1 MVGLGVFSIL
11 ILVVGCIVFNVLSTL
26 FTLDNA
32 VSIIPLLVCCLMI
45 YLAISMT
52 GSFAPFFI
60 ILIIFIFLTATK
72 K

>member
-11 ILVVGCIVFNVLSTL
+11 ILVVGCIVFNVLGTL

-32 VSIIPLLVCCLMI
+32 VSIISLLVCCLMI
-45 YLAISMT
+45 YLAIAMT
-52 GSFAPFFI
+52 GSSAPFFI
-60 ILIIFIFLTATK
+60 ILIIVIFLAATK

>member
-1 MVGLGVFSIL
+1 MVGFGVFSIL

-26 FTLDNA
+26 FTLNNA
-32 VSIIPLLVCCLMI
+32 VSIISLLVCCLMI

-52 GSFAPFFI
+52 GSLAPFFI
-60 ILIIFIFLTATK
+60 ILIIFIYLAATK

>member
-1 MVGLGVFSIL
+1 MVGFGVFSIL

-26 FTLDNA
+26 FTLNNA
-32 VSIIPLLVCCLMI
+32 VSIISLLVCCLMG

-52 GSFAPFFI
+52 GSLAPFFI
-60 ILIIFIFLTATK
+60 ILIIFIYLAATK

>member
-11 ILVVGCIVFNVLSTL
+11 VLVVGSIVLGILKALFNY
-26 FTLDNA
+26 DNA
-32 VSIIPLLVCCLMI
+32 VSIISLLVCCLMG

-52 GSFAPFFI
+52 GSLAPFFI
-60 ILIIFIFLTATK
+60 ILIIFIYLAATK

>member
-11 ILVVGCIVFNVLSTL
+11 ILVVGYIVFNVLRTL
-26 FTLDNA
+26 FTLNNA
-32 VSIIPLLVCCLMI
+32 VSIVSSLVCCLMI

-60 ILIIFIFLTATK
+60 ILIIFVFLAATK

>member
-26 FTLDNA
+26 FTLNNA
-32 VSIIPLLVCCLMI
+32 VSIISLLVCCLMI

-52 GSFAPFFI
+52 GSLAPFFI
-60 ILIIFIFLTATK
+60 ILIIFIFLAATK

>member
-32 VSIIPLLVCCLMI
+32 VSIISFLVWCLI
-45 YLAISMT
+45 VYLAITMT
-52 GSFAPFFI
+52 DPLAAFFI
-60 ILIIFIFLTATK
+60 ILITFIFIAATK
-72 K
+72 

>member
-1 MVGLGVFSIL
+1 MVGFGVFSIL

-32 VSIIPLLVCCLMI
+32 VSIISLLVCCLMI
-45 YLAISMT
+45 YLAITMT
-52 GSFAPFFI
+52 GSLAPFFI
-60 ILIIFIFLTATK
+60 ILIIFIYLAATK

>member
-1 MVGLGVFSIL
+1 MVGFGVFSIL

-26 FTLDNA
+26 FTLNNA
-32 VSIIPLLVCCLMI
+32 VSIVSLLVCCLMI

-52 GSFAPFFI
+52 GSIAPFFI
-60 ILIIFIFLTATK
+60 ILIIFIYLAATK

>member
-11 ILVVGCIVFNVLSTL
+11 ILVVGGIVLGVLNAL
-26 FTLDNA
+26 FALDNA
-32 VSIIPLLVCCLMI
+32 IEIISLLVCCLMI

-52 GSFAPFFI
+52 GSIAPFFI
-60 ILIIFIFLTATK
+60 ILIVFIYLAATK